1 MVRCHNCGQVI
12 KHGDYKVIK
21 FGEAMCS
28 NSCATDKD
36 KKTNKI
42 ITTNS
47 QLEDIKTLLISIEY
61 ELKRRKKS

>member
-1 MVRCHNCGQVI
+1 MVRCKNCGQPI
-12 KHGDYKVIK
+12 KHGDFKVIK

-28 NSCATDKD
+28 NSCASDRKGKNT
-36 KKTNKI
+36 KI

-61 ELKRRKKS
+61 ELKRRKV